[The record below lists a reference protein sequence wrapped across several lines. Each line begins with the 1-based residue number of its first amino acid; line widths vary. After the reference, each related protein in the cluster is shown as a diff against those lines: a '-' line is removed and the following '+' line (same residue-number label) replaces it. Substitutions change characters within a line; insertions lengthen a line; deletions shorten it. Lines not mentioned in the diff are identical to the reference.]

1 MVDLDTHFFTNLPKW
16 IIKKKLKGCSYEIIT
31 QKYKKKEIYQYFND
45 SLSKEAIKS
54 CLKRSPLSFQLIK
67 GGC

>member
-31 QKYKKKEIYQYFND
+31 QKYKKKEIYQYFT
-45 SLSKEAIKS
+45 L
-54 CLKRSPLSFQLIK
+54 
-67 GGC
+67 